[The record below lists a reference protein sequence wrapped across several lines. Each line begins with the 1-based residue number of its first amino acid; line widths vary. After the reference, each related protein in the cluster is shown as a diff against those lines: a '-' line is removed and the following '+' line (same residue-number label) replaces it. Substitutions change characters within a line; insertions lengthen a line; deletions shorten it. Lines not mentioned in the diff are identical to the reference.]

1 MKTKKSLDK
10 IKTTCTTFE
19 DFPSVKKV
27 HVLGRVKQEENGSLT
42 YQGMELRYY
51 NRGKTYLKSHTCKNK
66 YVEALEA

>member
-10 IKTTCTTFE
+10 IKTTCTTIE

-27 HVLGRVKQEENGSLT
+27 HVLGQVKQEDGSLT

-51 NRGKTYLKSHTCKNK
+51 NRGKTYLKSHKNK